1 MRGKA
6 NKTPFE
12 TDSVGITPACAGKRV
27 HHESVRGARQDHPR
41 VCGEKGSSLHT
52 TSVSPGSP
60 PRVRGK
66 EKKGF
71 GGFVNT
77 RITPACAGK
86 SRSRKSKGII
96 SKDHPRV
103 CGEKVKTQS
112 DFCGMVGS
120 PPRVRGKVENRIY
133 LTDPLGI
140 TPACAGK
147 SEVGEQSGQTTPDH
161 PRVCGEKSHC
171 SISSLSVTG
180 SPPRVRGK
188 GVPSTTPRTPPR
200 ITPACAGKRPYIKRI
215 YSCV

>member
-1 MRGKA
+1 MCGEKFFQKILCPLYIGSPPRVRGKA
-6 NKTPFE
+6 PM
-12 TDSVGITPACAGKRV
+12 SRV
-27 HHESVRGARQDHPR
+27 KDVYEEDHPR

-103 CGEKVKTQS
+103 CGEKRITLAPGVR
-112 DFCGMVGS
+112 FPGS
-120 PPRVRGKVENRIY
+120 PPRVRGKARFCFPCSN
-133 LTDPLGI
+133 
-140 TPACAGK
+140 
-147 SEVGEQSGQTTPDH
+147 TT
-161 PRVCGEKSHC
+161 
-171 SISSLSVTG
+171 
-180 SPPRVRGK
+180 
-188 GVPSTTPRTPPR
+188 R
-200 ITPACAGKRPYIKRI
+200 ITPACAGKREIAYIGVGR
-215 YSCV
+215 S